1 MTFRRPLHAAAATV
15 VLLALSFSAGASAQ
29 AAAAPPQ
36 RATSTPYAGDLH
48 IFEEPNRD
56 QKLQIDRVMDILHI
70 TRGTAVADI
79 GAGGGWFSVRAAKRV
94 GSEGAVYA
102 EDINAESAKFITERA
117 TKEKLPQVHAVQ
129 GTPDDLRLPAP
140 VDAALL
146 LKMYHEIA
154 NPVPLMVK
162 LRGSLKPGA
171 RVGII
176 DRNGNGQDHGLKQS
190 VLEREMREAG
200 YRKVEQYDFTKEA
213 GEDYFLVFVAAK

>member
-1 MTFRRPLHAAAATV
+1 MTFPRLASPFAALLLSTCLLPLSHTQAT
-15 VLLALSFSAGASAQ
+15 AT
-29 AAAAPPQ
+29 PPQ
-36 RATSTPYAGDLH
+36 RPTSTPYAGDLH

-70 TRGTAVADI
+70 QRGSTVADI

-94 GSEGAVYA
+94 GPEGAVYA
-102 EDINAESAKFITERA
+102 EDINPAAPKFIADRA
-117 TKEKLPQVHAVQ
+117 AKEKLPQVRPVL
-129 GTPDDLRLPAP
+129 GTADNLHLPAP

-154 NPVPLMVK
+154 NPVPLMQQ
-162 LRGSLKPGA
+162 LRASLKPGA

-176 DRNGNGQDHGLKQS
+176 DRNGNGTDHGLQQR

-200 YRKVEQYDFTKEA
+200 YREVEHYDFTKEA
-213 GEDYFLVFVAAK
+213 GEDYFLVFVVAK